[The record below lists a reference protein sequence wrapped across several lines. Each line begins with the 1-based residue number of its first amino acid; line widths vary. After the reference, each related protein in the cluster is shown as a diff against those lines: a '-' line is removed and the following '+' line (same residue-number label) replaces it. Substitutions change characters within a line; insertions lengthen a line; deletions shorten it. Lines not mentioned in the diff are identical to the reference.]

1 MFSDVF
7 KFSILDLHF
16 FKLIACYLCVML
28 GYFVLLLL
36 LAVAVMLYRTITI
49 MCFGFS
55 FYVCLSLCLW
65 LSFSLFFHQ
74 YSFFN
79 ILSHLFT
86 NQIKYINPIIKISN

>member
-28 GYFVLLLL
+28 GYFVLLL
-36 LAVAVMLYRTITI
+36 AVAVLLYRTITI
-49 MCFGFS
+49 ICFGFS
-55 FYVCLSLCLW
+55 LCVCLCLCLW
-65 LSFSLFFHQ
+65 LSLSLFFHQ